1 MATTPTERIADQALS
16 LARVRAMAQSGRAR
30 EIRLAAKLSL
40 YDVAGAIGSNASS
53 VQRWESGA
61 RRPYG
66 APALR
71 YGSLLDALA
80 RQLENSD
87 GPVVS
92 GPTQG
97 VGDADAQLI
106 QG

>member
-1 MATTPTERIADQALS
+1 MSTGTIADQTLS

-53 VQRWESGA
+53 VQRWETGQ

-66 APALR
+66 AAALR
-71 YGSLLDALA
+71 WTGLLDALA
-80 RQLENSD
+80 RQLE
-87 GPVVS
+87 
-92 GPTQG
+92 Q
-97 VGDADAQLI
+97 GDASGDY
-106 QG
+106 